1 MVVVQRVAMGF
12 FLKTK
17 SNGSK
22 FALYSHIHG
31 SIYLKRI
38 LVLITL
44 KMKVVDLDLEY
55 EGK

>member
-12 FLKTK
+12 SFKTK

-22 FALYSHIHG
+22 FTLYSRIHG
-31 SIYLKRI
+31 SYYLKRI
-38 LVLITL
+38 LVLITF